1 MNEFEQQNLAE
12 QEDTLK
18 GKYLT
23 FYIEDDCY
31 GIAIRY
37 VTEIIGVQPITEV
50 PELPEYIRGIINLRG
65 KIIPIMDVRLRFK
78 KPFLE
83 YDDRSCVII
92 VEMNEINMGLVVD
105 RVAEVLY
112 IPDKDIAPPPE
123 ISKGHN
129 RYIQGIGKVGDDVK
143 LILDCNKILTDD
155 EIEQLLQL

>member
-1 MNEFEQQNLAE
+1 MNELEQQNMAE

-31 GIAIRY
+31 AIAIKY

-83 YDDRSCVII
+83 YTDRTCVII
-92 VEMNEINMGLVVD
+92 VEMNDIDMGLVVD

-112 IPDKDIAPPPE
+112 IPDEDIAPPPE

-129 RYIQGIGKVGDDVK
+129 RYIQGIGKVGEDVK

-155 EIEQLLQL
+155 EIEQLAQL

>member
-50 PELPEYIRGIINLRG
+50 PELPKYIRGIINLRG
-65 KIIPIMDVRLRFK
+65 KILPIMDVRLRFK
-78 KPFLE
+78 SHF
-83 YDDRSCVII
+83 
-92 VEMNEINMGLVVD
+92 
-105 RVAEVLY
+105 
-112 IPDKDIAPPPE
+112 
-123 ISKGHN
+123 
-129 RYIQGIGKVGDDVK
+129 
-143 LILDCNKILTDD
+143 
-155 EIEQLLQL
+155 

>member
-1 MNEFEQQNLAE
+1 MNELAQQNMEE

-31 GIAIRY
+31 GIPIRY

-83 YDDRSCVII
+83 YNDRTCVII
-92 VEMNEINMGLVVD
+92 VEMNDIDMGLVVD

-112 IPDKDIAPPPE
+112 IPDEDIAPPPE
-123 ISKGHN
+123 VSKSHN
-129 RYIQGIGKVGDDVK
+129 RYIQGIGKVGDEVK
-143 LILDCNKILTDD
+143 LILDCNKILTDE
-155 EIEQLLQL
+155 EIEQLSQL